1 MDNKVRKKSWWY
13 YFVKRGFDIFNSML
27 LIILLSWLMLII
39 ALLVKLTSKGPVLF
53 HDHRVGK
60 DGKIIHVLKFRSM
73 YVDAEKHLK
82 KKLTKEQYEQWKSER
97 KIDDDI
103 RVTAFGKIIR
113 RTSLDEL
120 PQLFNIFI
128 GNMTF
133 VGPRP
138 ITKMELDEH
147 YTDEEKKLLLSAKP
161 GLISY
166 WSIMGRSKVTFA
178 TGERQRLELAY
189 FEKRSLLFDFG
200 MIFRAIPAVLCHKGA
215 Q

>member
-1 MDNKVRKKSWWY
+1 MDIKIRNKSWFY
-13 YFVKRGFDIFNSML
+13 YFVKRGFDIFNSLL
-27 LIILLSWLMLII
+27 LILLLSWLMILL
-39 ALLVKLTSKGPVLF
+39 ALLVKITSKGPVF
-53 HDHRVGK
+53 YKDVRVGK
-60 DGKIIHVLKFRSM
+60 DEKIIYVLKFRSM

-82 KKLTKEQYEQWKSER
+82 KKLSKEQYEQWKCER

-103 RVTAFGKIIR
+103 RVTPFGKIIR
-113 RTSLDEL
+113 KASLDEL

-128 GNMTF
+128 GDMSF
-133 VGPRP
+133 IGPRP
-138 ITKMELDEH
+138 ITRMELGEH
-147 YTDEEKKLLLSAKP
+147 YTEEEKKILLSCKP

-166 WSIMGRSKVTFA
+166 WSIKGRSQVTFA

-200 MIFRAIPAVLCHKGA
+200 MIFRAIPAVLSHKGA